1 MFDVVA
7 GLPVHPLL
15 VHATVVLVPLIGL
28 LVAAAAVWPTLRRRA
43 GWLTG
48 VLGVLAVGLT
58 WVTIQAGEAFEQRL
72 GMTVAEHS
80 AAGRALLPWAAG
92 VAVAGLAIS
101 WWGTRTGRRSV
112 ARPLVA
118 LIVAAGLVAG
128 LGSVVMTVRAG
139 HTGATSVWG
148 GVAG

>member
-1 MFDVVA
+1 MLDVVA

-15 VHATVVLVPLIGL
+15 VHATVLLVPLIGL
-28 LVAAAAVWPTLRRRA
+28 FVAAAAVWPTLRRRA

-48 VLGVLAVGLT
+48 VLGLVAVGLA
-58 WVTIQAGEAFEQRL
+58 WATIEAGEAFEQRL

-118 LIVAAGLVAG
+118 LFVAAGLVAG